1 MNSNYAYK
9 SLLPDEESAP
19 ENTTLIQ
26 GTVLPDKIASKCA
39 SDTKEFVKSIKP
51 DKDHSY
57 VHLISTGALEW
68 YGPNKR
74 GDSFNETG
82 GIYKPSEPYCKEAS
96 EVELDGGLTKYH
108 NPTFT
113 ANGKV
118 YREHHSV
125 VEDPSNKPLGE
136 VVFATYNQPM
146 HRGELVVKLSN
157 EEWKDDLER
166 IANGKPCYYSM
177 GCLTPDDVCSVCGKR
192 KNPNDEKN
200 RCEHLKDHLLEYT
213 DKGIQVHAITD
224 HPIFYDIS
232 RVARPADK
240 IAFSLGKVASEKGAP
255 VVIPTRFVDKNMVNR
270 ADRLSLLMKIAAEEK
285 TMTTQ
290 EKVPVEDVSEEDKDT
305 IKKLKGKDGGKVL
318 IILRKHNTLLPPPAF
333 LELLAGDGNVSHDAL
348 PLIGEKLDGIFN
360 SLLKD
365 GSLDGFINDGTYD
378 GDADDKDIEDIVIP
392 LIRRYSLDDVPFKKR
407 IIRITL
413 TPGSKIASER
423 RMIVTPGADAIATK
437 LAREYARYQLS
448 FLTEHP
454 DRRTIRQVLSGNHAF
469 ILNRG
474 W

>member
-1 MNSNYAYK
+1 MNKNYAYK
-9 SLLPDEESAP
+9 SLLPDDNKTEPAV
-19 ENTTLIQ
+19 LIDSK
-26 GTVLPDKIASKCA
+26 VLPDKLASKCA
-39 SDTKEFVKSIKP
+39 SDTKEFIKGIKP

-82 GIYKPSEPYCKEAS
+82 GIYKPTEPYCKEAS

-108 NPTFT
+108 NPTFQ

-118 YREHHSV
+118 YREHHSI
-125 VEDPSNKPLGE
+125 VEDASNKPLGE

-166 IANGKPCYYSM
+166 LAKGKPCYYSM

-192 KNPNDEKN
+192 TNPNDTKN

-213 DKGIQVHAITD
+213 DKGVQVHAITD

-240 IAFSLGKVASEKGAP
+240 IAFSLGKVASDRGP
-255 VVIPTRFVDKNMVNR
+255 LPVIPVRMVDGSMSRR
-270 ADRLSLLMKIAAEEK
+270 ADRLDLIMKIAAEEK
-285 TMTTQ
+285 TMTEQ
-290 EKVPVEDVSEEDKDT
+290 EKVPVEDVSKEDKET

-318 IILRKHNTLLPPPAF
+318 IILRKHNTMLPPPAF
-333 LELLAGDGNVSHDAL
+333 LELLAGDGNVPHDAL
-348 PLIGEKLDGIFN
+348 PLIGEHLDGIFN

-365 GSLDGFINDGTYD
+365 GSINGFVDDGTYD
-378 GDADDKDIEDIVIP
+378 GDADDKEIEDLVLP
-392 LIRRYSLDDVPFKKR
+392 LIRRYSFDDVPFQKR
-407 IIRITL
+407 IIRITIC
-413 TPGSKIASER
+413 PGSKIASDR
-423 RMIVTPGADAIATK
+423 RMIVTPGADALAAK

-454 DRRTIRQVLSGNHAF
+454 DRRTIRQALSGNHPFVMA
-469 ILNRG
+469 
-474 W
+474 